1 MKDDAKKEFQVPSDL
16 SEVQK
21 ASAKVLSILK
31 PLDLPEGVLFDVR
44 LCFEEALINAIKY
57 GNNLKRT
64 LPVQVSVAANAQ
76 ELRISIEDQGK
87 GFDPRKLSC
96 CTEGENLMKGGGRG
110 VYLIR
115 QLMDRAEYNTRGNR
129 IVMVKYLKR
138 EKVKLK

>member
-1 MKDDAKKEFQVPSDL
+1 
-16 SEVQK
+16 VQK
-21 ASAKVLSILK
+21 ASAKVLAILK
-31 PLDLPEGVLFDVR
+31 PLDIAEGVLFDIR

-64 LPVQVSVAANAQ
+64 LPVRVSVATNDE

-87 GFDPRKLSC
+87 GFDPRKLSS
-96 CTEGENLMKGGGRG
+96 CTEGDNLMKGGGRG

-138 EKVKLK
+138 EKLKLK

>member
-21 ASAKVLSILK
+21 VSSKVLSILK
-31 PLDLPEGVLFDVR
+31 PLDLSEGALFDIR

-57 GNNLKRT
+57 GNGSKKS
-64 LPVQVSVAANAQ
+64 LPVQISVAYNDE

-87 GFDPRKLSC
+87 GFDPRKLTS

-129 IVMVKYLKR
+129 IVMVKSLKK
-138 EKVKLK
+138 EKLNLK

>member
-1 MKDDAKKEFQVPSDL
+1 MKDDAKKEFQIPSDL

-21 ASAKVLSILK
+21 VSSKVLSILK
-31 PLDLPEGVLFDVR
+31 PLDLSEGVLFDIR

-57 GNNLKRT
+57 GNNLKKS
-64 LPVQVSVAANAQ
+64 LPVRVSVAYNEE

-87 GFDPRKLSC
+87 GFDPRKLSS

-138 EKVKLK
+138 EKLNLK